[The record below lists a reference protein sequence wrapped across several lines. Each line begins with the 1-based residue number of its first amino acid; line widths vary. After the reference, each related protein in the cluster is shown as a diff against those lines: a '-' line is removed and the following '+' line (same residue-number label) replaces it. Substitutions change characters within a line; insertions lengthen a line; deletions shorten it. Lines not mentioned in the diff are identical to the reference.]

1 MNEDM
6 KVQPIVVTGTIFQR
20 EAPHYFKLG
29 IPVMPLK
36 PQTKIPL
43 PVGWSN
49 WADEHPLTEEIKR
62 DWLRLPSNN
71 NIGLI
76 LGAQSGIAIVDID
89 IKDSAIVEQVI
100 AKLPKSPWHRFGRK
114 GLALAYKHNPNLRSF
129 KIIDPKEGSLI
140 EYLSSGNQVVLP
152 PSIHPDT
159 LQPYKSNSDLFQ
171 VVDQLNI
178 LPDDFERICREVLM
192 ELGYDLKAKSSV
204 SAVTDFVPAGNR
216 DNTMI
221 RIVGMLSQDI
231 LAGRISLRRAFDT
244 LEVKSTEFME
254 QVEGDAIDLDK
265 HCKHLIKFLI
275 GDAERSNRLIPP
287 SWSEGLSPE
296 DIKRLPEIAELQAPD
311 YDELAETIELEKD
324 NSASDPV
331 VAIETILRSM
341 AKMTNVS
348 EVREE
353 KLLRELAAEHRDMT
367 SFASLR
373 RQLNHL
379 RHQMETVVT
388 DVETGSEIELIS
400 HTEIARAAISHYN
413 QFGELR
419 SEAGILYSWRGSHW
433 GIENPDAFMA
443 QLSVRYIKCETM
455 RRHSDVL
462 GVFKQ
467 ILMHTSKRLR
477 QNNEIF
483 INVANGVVLQN
494 GNLVPHDPDFGATY
508 VMPYRYIPSKA
519 GKCPT
524 FFKFLKDAWGTDP
537 DCMEKI
543 KALQEAIA
551 VSLAGYATRF
561 QRVFLLIGKART
573 GKSVMLETVSSLF
586 PDEASA
592 SVSFHKLQ
600 ENRHMVSLDKKL
612 LNIVGELSEKK
623 PIAGDVFKA
632 TVDGSPISCYRLYQ
646 ESFNLTPVAAHWA
659 ASNHLPKTADSSQGF
674 TRRWLMFKF
683 ENQLP
688 EEMVDINLKDKI
700 IAEREAIFAW
710 ALESLPEVLAR
721 GNFTLPSSHKRLIAA
736 LTYQV
741 NPVQLYLERRG
752 GGTLEFAP
760 ELKIGEDELWIGF
773 RAFYTQVS
781 GSSMRMDISSFRQM
795 VEEIQSEFKI
805 RIEEPKNSLH
815 AIYHGIGPSDDRF

>member
-1 MNEDM
+1 MSDQP
-6 KVQPIVVTGTIFQR
+6 VQPLVIEGTIFQK
-20 EAPHYFKLG
+20 EAPHYFTRG

-36 PQTKIPL
+36 PTTKIPL

-49 WADEHPLTEEIKR
+49 WADDHPLTAEIRK

-76 LGAQSGIAIVDID
+76 LGAQSGIAIIDID
-89 IKDSAIVEQVI
+89 IDDPVLVERLI
-100 AKLPKSPWHRFGRK
+100 AKLPRSPWHRFGRK

-129 KIIDPKEGSLI
+129 KIIDPKEGALI

-159 LQPYKSNSDLFQ
+159 MLPYRANSKLYE
-171 VVDQLNI
+171 VLNELTT
-178 LPDDFERICREVLM
+178 LPDDFERVCREILM
-192 ELGYDLKAKSSV
+192 NMGYDLKAKSSI

-231 LAGRISLRRAFDT
+231 LAGRISLRRALDT

-265 HCKHLIKFLI
+265 HCKHLIRFLVS
-275 GDAERSNRLIPP
+275 DAERSNRLIPAT
-287 SWSEGLSPE
+287 WSEGLSAQ
-296 DIKRLPEIAELQAPD
+296 DIKKLPQIAELQAPD
-311 YDELAETIELEKD
+311 YEELSEKIELEKD
-324 NSASDPV
+324 NSAGDPV
-331 VAIETILRSM
+331 VAIETILSSM
-341 AKMTNVS
+341 AKMTNTS

-353 KLLRELAAEHRDMT
+353 KLLRELAAEHREIT

-373 RQLNHL
+373 RQLNHM
-379 RHQMETVVT
+379 RQQMDTVVI
-388 DVETGSEIELIS
+388 DAETGAEIELIS

-433 GIENPDAFMA
+433 AIENPDAFMA
-443 QLSVRYIKCETM
+443 QLSVRYIKCETL

-467 ILMHTSKRLR
+467 ILIHTAKRLR
-477 QNNEIF
+477 QNSELF

-494 GNLVPHDPDFGATY
+494 GKLVPHHPDFGATY

-543 KALQEAIA
+543 RALQEAIA

-592 SVSFHKLQ
+592 SVSFHKLA

-612 LNIVGELSEKK
+612 LNVVGELSEKK

-632 TVDGSPISCYRLYQ
+632 TIDGSPISCYRLYQ
-646 ESFNLTPVAAHWA
+646 ESFNLSPIAAHWA

-688 EEMVDINLKDKI
+688 EDRVDINLKDKI

-710 ALESLPEVLAR
+710 ALESLPELLER
-721 GNFTLPSSHKRLIAA
+721 GNFTLPTSHKKLIAA

-752 GGTLEFAP
+752 GGTLEFA
-760 ELKIGEDELWIGF
+760 EGLKIAEDELWIGF
-773 RAFYTQVS
+773 RSFYTQVS
-781 GSSMRMDISSFRQM
+781 GGAMRMDIGSFRQM
-795 VEEIQSEFKI
+795 VEEIQTEFKI

-815 AIYHGIGPSDDRF
+815 AVYHGIGLSEDKY